1 MTKFAMINT
10 AYSNDKTK
18 LNSFKKKF
26 TVSNLKKRLKCKEVI
41 ELKSSKFDVAILK
54 SMTEIDE
61 ASFVDLTNELQNF
74 DMSSLQKNCW
84 YKTSHQKYFA
94 FSDDVI
100 DKIDMIEKIKNEVVV
115 TLFEVD
121 EDEIDTFIENIE
133 NIKSNNESIDDL
145 KEAKETLDTLQ
156 NYENQ
161 FDLSLTSY
169 DADDEIDTAIHNLE
183 IEVNDAH
190 AQLSECLMWS

>member
-1 MTKFAMINT
+1 MINT

-26 TVSNLKKRLKCKEVI
+26 TASNLKKRLKCKEVI
-41 ELKSSKFDVAILK
+41 ELKSQKLDVAILK

-61 ASFVDLTNELQNF
+61 ASFVNLTYELQNF

-84 YKTSHQKYFA
+84 YKTSYQKYFA

-100 DKIDMIEKIKNEVVV
+100 DKIDMIEKIKNEAVV

-121 EDEIDTFIENIE
+121 EEDIDTFIENIE

-145 KEAKETLDTLQ
+145 KDAKDTLDTLQ
-156 NYENQ
+156 NFENQ

-169 DADDEIDTAIHNLE
+169 DADDEIDTAIDNLE

-190 AQLSECLMWS
+190 AHLSECLMWS